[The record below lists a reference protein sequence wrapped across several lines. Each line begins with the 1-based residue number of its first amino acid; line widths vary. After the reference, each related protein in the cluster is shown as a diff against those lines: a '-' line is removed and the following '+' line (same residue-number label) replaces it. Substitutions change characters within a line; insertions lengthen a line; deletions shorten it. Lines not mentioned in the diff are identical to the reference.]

1 MLNSFIVIQIDWH
14 LSSGL
19 AAVFIEAPEK
29 FQENT
34 VVPQTIFDH
43 CKYWGLPTSGNVVG
57 LNSTTDFDGQP
68 WGPFPLVI
76 VRPSLPSI
84 HHSMTLADLWNKGWT
99 PAALTS
105 IFFCVTTAVI
115 GIATVLWYNQDT
127 LDSRDM
133 EEHIR
138 RKIEAKKRRSG
149 LLRRLRGE

>member
-1 MLNSFIVIQIDWH
+1 M
-14 LSSGL
+14 
-19 AAVFIEAPEK
+19 FIEAPEK

-34 VVPQTIFDH
+34 IVPQTIVDH

-57 LNSTTDFDGQP
+57 LNSTTNFDGQP

-76 VRPSLPSI
+76 VRHSSLPPI
-84 HHSMTLADLWNKGWT
+84 YNSMTVADLWNKGWT
-99 PAALTS
+99 PAAFTS
-105 IFFCVTTAVI
+105 IFLCVTTALI
-115 GIATVLWYNQDT
+115 GIATVIWYNQDT

-138 RKIEAKKRRSG
+138 RKIEAKKRRGG